1 MITIHWIWL
10 AVILGIGF
18 YIGLLGAAAL
28 RANDWNGKEDDPED
42 RYEPPLVEKGYEA
55 IYIKGDDGKELK
67 VTENGMFIDIGDG
80 IWERVMT
87 PEEWT
92 PYTGNEERGKED
104 CNSSSG
110 AIRQE

>member
-10 AVILGIGF
+10 AVLVGIGF
-18 YIGLLGAAAL
+18 YIGLLGAVAL
-28 RANDWNGKEDDPED
+28 RANDWNEEEDDPEE
-42 RYEPPLVEKGYEA
+42 RYEPPLAEKGYEA
-55 IYIKGDDGKELK
+55 IYIKDVGKTLKITAEGMFVDNGDGK
-67 VTENGMFIDIGDG
+67 
-80 IWERVMT
+80 WESVMT
-87 PEEWT
+87 PDEWT